1 MYEIQ
6 DILLQYGAAFCASHN
21 ISMEQKKVMTALSE
35 CRTAAMGAHKIICD
49 DCGHTEI
56 SYNSCRNRHCPKCQT
71 FNKEKWIDKQKL
83 CLLPVGY
90 FHVVFTLPDIL
101 NPVVY
106 QNQRTVYNLMFK
118 AVWDTLHELSSDK
131 KYLGAEIGV
140 TAVLHTWGQQLA
152 YHPHIHCIVS
162 GGGITKDGKW
172 IPSRKKFFLPM
183 RVMAKLFRGKFLAY
197 LRQSK
202 LEFFNDSAYLNDP
215 ENFDQF
221 IRSCYVKEWIV
232 YSKPPFRSAETVVEY
247 LGRYTH
253 RVAISNNRILSA
265 ENGKVT
271 FTWKDYKDRNQR
283 KLMTISADEFLRRFL
298 LHVLPKGFNKIRYFG
313 FLGSRYRAAK
323 LQMCRKVLKVT
334 AVHHARS
341 TDEILHDMGI
351 ISIHSCPICGSDK
364 LSHYYTVRMNN

>member
-118 AVWDTLHELSSDK
+118 AVWETLYELSSDK

-183 RVMAKLFRGKFLAY
+183 RVIAKLFRGKFLAY

-202 LEFFNDSAYLNDP
+202 LEFFNDSAYLNDL

-334 AVHHARS
+334 AVHRARS

-351 ISIHSCPICGSDK
+351 ISIQSCPICGSDK
-364 LSHYYTVRMNN
+364 LSHYHTVRMNN

>member
-1 MYEIQ
+1 MYEVQ
-6 DILLQYGAAFCASHN
+6 DILLEYGTAFSMSHKL
-21 ISMEQKKVMTALSE
+21 SMEQKKVMTALSE

-71 FNKEKWIDKQKL
+71 FNKEKWIDKQKT

-118 AVWDTLHELSSDK
+118 TVWETLHELSSDK

-172 IPSRKKFFLPM
+172 IHSRKKFFLPM
-183 RVMAKLFRGKFLAY
+183 RVMAKLFRGKFLAC

-215 ENFDQF
+215 VNFDQF
-221 IRSCYVKEWIV
+221 IRTCYEKDWIV

-271 FTWKDYKDRNQR
+271 FTWKDYKDGNRR
-283 KLMTISADEFLRRFL
+283 KLMTVSADEFLRRFL
-298 LHVLPKGFNKIRYFG
+298 LHVLPKGFNKIRHFG

-334 AVHHARS
+334 FVHCARS

-351 ISIHSCPICGSDK
+351 IPSLSCPICGSDK
-364 LSHYYTVRMNN
+364 LSHYHTVRMNN

>member
-197 LRQSK
+197 LRQPK

-215 ENFDQF
+215 EKFDQF
-221 IRSCYVKEWIV
+221 IRICYVKEWIV

-334 AVHHARS
+334 AVHRARS

>member
-71 FNKEKWIDKQKL
+71 FNKEKWIDKQKTY
-83 CLLPVGY
+83 LLPVGY

-106 QNQRTVYNLMFK
+106 QNQRTAYNLMFK
-118 AVWDTLHELSSDK
+118 AVWETLHELSSDK

-183 RVMAKLFRGKFLAY
+183 RVMAKLFRGKFLAS

-202 LEFFNDSAYLNDP
+202 LEFFNESAYLNDP
-215 ENFDQF
+215 VNFDQF
-221 IRSCYVKEWIV
+221 IRTCYEKEWIV

-265 ENGKVT
+265 ENGKVS
-271 FTWKDYKDRNQR
+271 FTWKDYKDGNRR
-283 KLMTISADEFLRRFL
+283 KLMTVSADEFLRRFL

-334 AVHHARS
+334 AFHHARS
-341 TDEILHDMGI
+341 TDEILHKMGI
-351 ISIHSCPICGSDK
+351 IPCSVCPICGSDK
-364 LSHYYTVRMNN
+364 LSHYHTVRMNN